1 MASAPSSVSTV
12 LVVSRRGSSDS
23 IAADGMPAAETL
35 SPFGGEWRLVDCPWP
50 LSKTES
56 IGCVL
61 VLCPELDGGETEDA
75 TLSSIIGDTFRDGEC
90 ETAGSS
96 EDG

>member
-1 MASAPSSVSTV
+1 MASAPSSVTV
-12 LVVSRRGSSDS
+12 LVVLARGSSDS
-23 IAADGMPAAETL
+23 IAADRIVSAAETL
-35 SPFGGEWRLVDCPWP
+35 SAFGGEWWSVDCPRP
-50 LSKTES
+50 LSKPKS

-90 ETAGSS
+90 EMSASS